1 MKKITSIALLVF
13 SVNVGFAQLY
23 IAQNAELRATGTN
36 LYSNENVVNEG
47 SIMFSGEAD
56 FILDAGLDNSAT
68 SATLSLGDAR
78 LVIGSG
84 ESLSSSTD
92 TFIFKGRDGNQLGDQ
107 VKHLVLNKTSGTV
120 NVTGGHLGVAETF
133 LATSGTL
140 NAASTVTLL
149 NRANGTYAQVLPS
162 DGGSVTL
169 EVERFI
175 PAKRAFRLLSP
186 SVVSTATINAQW
198 QEGAEQYNANPVPG
212 FGTHITGFGT
222 QNPDPVVN
230 NVNGFDWNP
239 SGNASL
245 FPYNNAGQAWVTSG
259 VANTDTETL
268 SYNTPLRLFVRGDRT
283 TDLSS
288 NDAAPSTTILRTRGS
303 LRIGDHNVT
312 GLSSG
317 ANHFNFVANP
327 YASRVDFR
335 NVTKTNIT
343 GFIYVWDASFG
354 ERGAFATVDL
364 SNNTPDPAGSQANAI
379 LMPGQAF
386 FVRNTAAGSPSIN
399 FTETHKA
406 IGENHISIFSEEIF
420 LNLGLRAISNNQTI
434 PLDGVGFRFN
444 DAYNSEV
451 DDSDARKLGNPDE
464 NFLIIKDGNLLAIE
478 KRPLPLEEE
487 TVALG
492 FLGHQYE
499 NYQFVP
505 QFTYDN
511 SVLKVYLKDNYLNTQ
526 TELSA
531 NEAIN
536 FQVDHSLLEST
547 NAFRFELIFSPV
559 TLANEDFEA
568 VNFGLY
574 PNPATTEV
582 QISLPQ
588 LTSADGWNIEVYDIN
603 GKQVFATNTI
613 ANERLHNIDVRSL
626 NSGVYLIK
634 VSNNQHTSTQKLIKK

>member
-13 SVNVGFAQLY
+13 SVKVGFAQLY
-23 IAQNAELRATGTN
+23 IAEGAEIRSVGTS
-36 LYSNENVVNEG
+36 LYSNENVMNEG
-47 SIMFSGEAD
+47 SIIFEGEAD
-56 FILDAGLDNSAT
+56 FILDAGLDNSAAL
-68 SATLSLGDAR
+68 ATLTLGDAR

-107 VKHLVLNKTSGTV
+107 VKHLVLNKTTGTA
-120 NVTGGHLGVAETF
+120 NVTNGHLGVAETF
-133 LATSGTL
+133 LSTSGTL

-162 DGGSVTL
+162 AGGSATL

-186 SVVSTATINAQW
+186 SVLSTATINAQW
-198 QEGAEQYNANPVPG
+198 QEGASQYNQNPVPG

-222 QNPDPVVN
+222 QNPDPVEAN
-230 NVNGFDWNP
+230 QNGFDWNP

-245 FPYNNAGQAWVTSG
+245 FPYNNAAQGWVTSG
-259 VANTDTETL
+259 VANTDAETF

-288 NDAAPSTTILRTRGS
+288 NEATPSTTILRTRGS
-303 LRIGDHNVT
+303 LRIGNHSVT
-312 GLSSG
+312 GLSAD

-335 NVTKTNIT
+335 DVTKTNIT
-343 GFIYVWDASFG
+343 GFIYVWDASLG
-354 ERGAFATVDL
+354 DRGAFATVDL
-364 SNNTPDPAGSQANAI
+364 GNNTPDPSGSNANAI

-386 FVRNTAAGSPSIN
+386 FVRNTAAGNPSIN

-406 IGENHISIFSEEIF
+406 IAENHTSIFSEEIY
-420 LNLGLRAISNNQTI
+420 LNLGLRAVNNNQTI
-434 PLDGVGFRFN
+434 PLDGIGFRFN
-444 DAYNSEV
+444 EAYNIEIN
-451 DDSDARKLGNPDE
+451 DSDARKLGNPDE
-464 NFLIIKDGNLLAIE
+464 NFLIIKDGSLLSIE

-487 TVALG
+487 TIALG

-511 SVLKVYLKDNYLNTQ
+511 SALKVYLKDNYLNTQ

-536 FQVDHSLLEST
+536 FQVDHTIPEST
-547 NAFRFELIFSPV
+547 NAFRFELIFSPII
-559 TLANEDFEA
+559 LSSEDFQA
-568 VNFGLY
+568 VSFGLY

-588 LTSADGWNIEVYDIN
+588 LTSAESWDIEVYDIN
-603 GKQVFATNTI
+603 GKRVLRTNTF
-613 ANERLHNIDVRSL
+613 ANETLHSIDVRSL